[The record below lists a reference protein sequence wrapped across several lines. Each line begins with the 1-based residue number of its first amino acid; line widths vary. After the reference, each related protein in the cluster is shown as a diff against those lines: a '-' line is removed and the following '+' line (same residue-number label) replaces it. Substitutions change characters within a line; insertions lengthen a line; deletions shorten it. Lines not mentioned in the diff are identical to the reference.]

1 MSSLRSELPMTPYIT
16 QGKILSLHHDLP
28 GFTLLLFT
36 TVPVS
41 PITLLLVTP
50 VLLVPLFLS
59 HVKHTPGT
67 LLSQG
72 PGVCSPLLILLPR
85 YSTFRPPPLPKPGFF
100 PIPTPTSDPDPGG
113 HEELLSSWLG

>member
-1 MSSLRSELPMTPYIT
+1 MSSLRSELPMTPCIT
-16 QGKILSLHHDLP
+16 QGKILRLHPDLP

-36 TVPVS
+36 TVPAS

-50 VLLVPLFLS
+50 VLSVPLFLS

-85 YSTFRPPPLPKPGFF
+85 YLHELIFSSCLVTARGEGNGNPLQYSCLENPMDRGA
-100 PIPTPTSDPDPGG
+100 
-113 HEELLSSWLG
+113 W